1 MVENYY
7 SSEIYNSL
15 LKSGNHYNEYEIY
28 SEFEDIYLHGYIDKL
43 IIDNS
48 RGILVDYKTD
58 NINESNIISKI
69 ELYKN
74 QLMFYAKMI
83 FDRFPKIN
91 DVEIKLIF
99 LNDLTKSYSEVVK
112 RDSNALNELENN
124 LKKLIHSVRERKY
137 NFNKLNCGNCQFFI
151 NKKCIKENQINE
163 KYSTV

>member
-1 MVENYY
+1 MD
-7 SSEIYNSL
+7 
-15 LKSGNHYNEYEIY
+15 KFGNH
-28 SEFEDIYLHGYIDKL
+28 KL

-124 LKKLIHSVRERKY
+124 LKNDGTKRLIIPMGQGVTPLGSVT
-137 NFNKLNCGNCQFFI
+137 
-151 NKKCIKENQINE
+151 KKDSK
-163 KYSTV
+163 